1 MKRKQQGEE
10 VDLSSLG
17 SPHIQ
22 VWVAL
27 APSAATSLAPP
38 FQRLLLQHHLEA
50 RGGTPGP
57 AALQHRVLR
66 GGLTRPLHES
76 VVVSHTPPADL

>member
-1 MKRKQQGEE
+1 MPEVGARYHEQETLLNERKQQGEE

-27 APSAATSLAPP
+27 ARELAMKG
-38 FQRLLLQHHLEA
+38 A
-50 RGGTPGP
+50 R
-57 AALQHRVLR
+57 RWM
-66 GGLTRPLHES
+66 
-76 VVVSHTPPADL
+76 